1 MKKVLVIGAGFLQ
14 TYVIKRAKEL
24 GYYTYTV
31 DGSASA
37 PGFQY
42 ADEYAVINIVDQDAC
57 LSYAQG
63 KQVDGV
69 LTAATD
75 YGVLTASHIAKMMNL
90 SGINYDIARVIK
102 NKYQVRKAL
111 FEAHADDTEQAY
123 EVSCEEDVETVQT
136 NVKLP
141 VMVKPCDGSGS
152 RGASKVECVE
162 DFAPACREAMNC
174 SLTHRAVV
182 ESFIVGREYG
192 AESFVYDGKV
202 YVMAVMQKWMTE
214 TPHYAELGHSIPSCL
229 DAKTEQHIK
238 ECVENAIR
246 ALGINF
252 GSVNMD
258 LLLSEDGSVHIIDI
272 GARMGGNLI
281 GSNIIPAGTG
291 IDYIG
296 NMLRAAVGDEVN
308 MKPIHEP
315 RYVVTRLLALTPGT
329 VKALPNFEQIEK
341 DLNVEIHHH
350 LNIGDEVHEY
360 HTNLD
365 GCGYVVSA
373 ADEYDIAL
381 KNAVAA
387 LERIDKEIVR

>member
-24 GYYTYTV
+24 GYYTYAV

-57 LSYAQG
+57 LAYAQE
-63 KQVDGV
+63 KQVNGV

-75 YGVLTASHIAKMMNL
+75 YGVLTTSHIAKMMNL
-90 SGINYDIARVIK
+90 PGINYDVAKVIK

-123 EVSCEEDVETVQT
+123 EVSSEEDIESVQG
-136 NVKLP
+136 NVKYP

-152 RGASKVECVE
+152 RGASKVDCIE
-162 DFAPACREAMNC
+162 DFASACREAMNC
-174 SLTHRAVV
+174 SLTHKAVV
-182 ESFIVGREYG
+182 ESFIVGKEYG

-214 TPHYAELGHSIPSCL
+214 APYYAELGHSIPSCL

-238 ECVENAIR
+238 ECVERAIR

-258 LLLSEDGSVHIIDI
+258 LLLSEDRSVHIIDI

-281 GSNIIPAGTG
+281 GSNIIPVGTG

-296 NMLRAAVGDEVN
+296 NMLRAAVVDEVDMN
-308 MKPIHEP
+308 PMNEP
-315 RYVVTRLLALTPGT
+315 RCVVTRLLALTPGT
-329 VKALPNFEQIEK
+329 VKGLPDFEQIEK

-350 LNIGDEVHEY
+350 LSMDDEIREY

-365 GCGYVVSA
+365 GCGYVVAVS
-373 ADEYDIAL
+373 DDYEVAL
-381 KNAVAA
+381 QNAVTA